1 MAFDDPDICKQVLE
15 SCRVYLQEGDS
26 LDDLEVLVPVAV
38 FNRMKELPKVGKIG
52 FLLTSTTGAEGF
64 VTAVAHTSQRTVH
77 VRRTD
82 AGIKRLLDR
91 REKS

>member
-15 SCRVYLQEGDS
+15 SCRVYLAEGDS
-26 LDDLEVLVPVAV
+26 LDDLEVLVPVPI
-38 FNRMKELPKVGKIG
+38 FNSMKELPKVGKIG
-52 FLLTSTTGAEGF
+52 FLLTSNTSAEGF
-64 VTAVAHTSQRTVH
+64 VSAVMHTGQRTVH

-82 AGIKRLLDR
+82 AGIKRLHER